1 LLLTINIVTLASCFA
16 PIMITMKNIAE
27 LCPFPIIQAPMAGG
41 ITTPELVAAVSN
53 AGALG
58 SLAAPLLSPL
68 AIIEQ
73 AEHIR
78 RLTDKPFAINLF
90 VQSRPQIDHAEIE
103 SAKQLLEPVLSVLG
117 WDKLPTPTRWCVDF
131 EEQLD
136 ALIVA
141 RPAVASFTFDV
152 LHGNQLQRLH
162 QAGIIVIG
170 TATNLQ
176 EAIVWQALGA
186 DAVCLQGIE
195 AGGHRGTFI
204 GEQRASNLSTLAL
217 LQYCAPHIHIPMI
230 AAGGVM
236 DGADIH
242 MALAAGAQ
250 MVQMG
255 TAFLTTREAGTSAAY
270 RQRLLNAKSDTTRQT
285 RAFSGRLARGLNN
298 QFMQLMEAVAD
309 QVPAYPIQN
318 ALTSGIRA
326 AAGKANNTELMSLWA
341 GQGVA
346 RCRDLAVAELMHVLV
361 SEWHSATQNKK

>member
-1 LLLTINIVTLASCFA
+1 MMKLT
-16 PIMITMKNIAE
+16 E
-27 LCPFPIIQAPMAGG
+27 LCPYPIIQAPMAGG

-78 RLTDKPFAINLF
+78 RLSDKPFAINLF
-90 VQSRPQIDHAEIE
+90 VQSKPQIDQAEVE
-103 SAKQLLEPVLSVLG
+103 AAKQLLQPVWSSIG

-141 RPAVASFTFDV
+141 RPAVASFTFDT
-152 LHGNQLQRLH
+152 LHGNQMQRLH
-162 QAGIIVIG
+162 EAGILVIG

-204 GEQRASNLSTLAL
+204 GAQRASNLSTLAL
-217 LQYCAPHIHIPMI
+217 LQYCAPHIHVPLI
-230 AAGGVM
+230 AAGGLM
-236 DGADIH
+236 DGRDIAK
-242 MALAAGAQ
+242 ALAAGAQ
-250 MVQMG
+250 LVQMG
-255 TAFLTTREAGTSAAY
+255 TAFLTAREAGTSDAY
-270 RQRLLNAKSDTTRQT
+270 RKRLLDASSDTTRQT
-285 RAFSGRLARGLNN
+285 RAFSGRLARGLDN
-298 QFMQLMEAVAD
+298 QFMQLMEAAAE

-318 ALTSGIRA
+318 ALTSSIRA
-326 AAGKANNTELMSLWA
+326 HAGKANNTELMSLWA

-346 RCRDLAVAELMHVLV
+346 RCRDLAVADLMQVLV
-361 SEWHSATQNKK
+361 SEWRSAV

>member
-1 LLLTINIVTLASCFA
+1 
-16 PIMITMKNIAE
+16 
-27 LCPFPIIQAPMAGG
+27 MAGG

-53 AGALG
+53 AGGLG

-78 RLTDKPFAINLF
+78 RLTNKPFAINLF
-90 VQSRPQIDHAEIE
+90 VQSRPQIDLAEVE
-103 SAKQLLEPVLSVLG
+103 SAKQLLQPVWESLG

-141 RPAVASFTFDV
+141 RPAVASFTFDA
-152 LHGNQLQRLH
+152 LHGNQIQRLH
-162 QAGIIVIG
+162 EAEIQVIG

-204 GEQRASNLSTLAL
+204 GAQRASNLGMLAL
-217 LQYCAPHIHIPMI
+217 LKYCAPHMHVPLI
-230 AAGGVM
+230 AAGGLM
-236 DGADIH
+236 DGRDIAI
-242 MALAAGAQ
+242 ALAAGAQ
-250 MVQMG
+250 MVQLG
-255 TAFLTTREAGTSAAY
+255 TAFLTAREAGTSDVY
-270 RQRLLNAKSDTTRQT
+270 RKRLLEASSDTTRQT
-285 RAFSGRLARGLNN
+285 RAFSGRLARGLDN
-298 QFMQLMEAVAD
+298 QFMQLMETVAD

-318 ALTSGIRA
+318 ALTSSIRA
-326 AAGKANNTELMSLWA
+326 HAGKVNNTELMSLWA

-346 RCRDLAVAELMHVLV
+346 RCRDFVVADLMRVLVAE
-361 SEWHSATQNKK
+361 WRSAT

>member
-1 LLLTINIVTLASCFA
+1 
-16 PIMITMKNIAE
+16 
-27 LCPFPIIQAPMAGG
+27 MAGG
-41 ITTPELVAAVSN
+41 ITTPELVAAVSKF
-53 AGALG
+53 GGLG

-68 AIIEQ
+68 EIIEQ

-78 RLTDKPFAINLF
+78 RLTDKPFCINLF
-90 VQSRPQIDHAEIE
+90 VQSRPHIDDAEIE
-103 SAKQLLEPVLSVLG
+103 SAKRLLQPVLSVLG
-117 WDKLPTPTRWCVDF
+117 WDKLPTPSRWCIDF

-136 ALIVA
+136 ALMVA

-162 QAGIIVIG
+162 QAGILVIG

-204 GEQRASNLSTLAL
+204 GAQHASNLSTLEL
-217 LQYCAPHIHIPMI
+217 VRCCVPHLCIPSI
-230 AAGGVM
+230 AAGGLMV
-236 DGADIH
+236 GADIAA
-242 MALAAGAQ
+242 ALAAGAR

-270 RQRLLNAKSDTTRQT
+270 RKCLLDAKSDTTRQT

-298 QFMQLMEAVAD
+298 QFMQIMEAVAD

-318 ALTSGIRA
+318 ALTSSLRA
-326 AAGKANNTELMSLWA
+326 AAGKASNTELMSLWA

-346 RCRDLAVAELMHVLV
+346 RCRDLAVAELMHALV
-361 SEWHSATQNKK
+361 AEWHSATQNEK

>member
-1 LLLTINIVTLASCFA
+1 MKKLT
-16 PIMITMKNIAE
+16 E
-27 LCPFPIIQAPMAGG
+27 LCTFPIIQAPMAGG

-53 AGALG
+53 AGGLG
-58 SLAAPLLSPL
+58 SLAGPLLSPL
-68 AIIEQ
+68 AIVEQ
-73 AEHIR
+73 AEQIR
-78 RLTDKPFAINLF
+78 RLTDKPFGINLF
-90 VQSRPQIDHAEIE
+90 VQSTPHIDHAEID
-103 SAKQLLEPVLSVLG
+103 SAKDLLQPVVSVLG
-117 WDKLPTPTRWCVDF
+117 WDKLPTPTHWCVDF

-186 DAVCLQGIE
+186 DAVCVQGIE

-204 GEQRASNLSTLAL
+204 GEQRASNLSMLAL
-217 LQYCAPHIHIPMI
+217 LQYCAPHIHIPII

-236 DGADIH
+236 DGADIDI
-242 MALAAGAQ
+242 ALATGAQ

-255 TAFLTTREAGTSAAY
+255 TAFLTTKEAGTSAAY
-270 RQRLLNAKSDTTRQT
+270 RQRLLDTRSDTTRQT
-285 RAFSGRLARGLNN
+285 RAFSGRLARGLHNE
-298 QFMQLMEAVAD
+298 FMRLMEVVEEK
-309 QVPAYPIQN
+309 VPAYPIQN
-318 ALTSGIRA
+318 ALTSSIRA
-326 AAGKANNTELMSLWA
+326 AAVKANNTELMSLWA

-346 RCRDLAVAELMHVLV
+346 RCRDLSVAELMQLLV
-361 SEWHSATQNKK
+361 SEWQTATRNKI